1 MSKTISVPIAGID
14 RATPDHIVQDGKCET
29 LTNLR
34 YRNGAWRNIKPP
46 KQKVEIVGGSIKVG
60 KEIHYGN
67 APVLL
72 YKHPQADGNKY
83 IAALNDLNTMNTYD
97 ARICSISLATNDI
110 AEIYDTA
117 EELITIA
124 DGLRPGNVEVT
135 HFGNVL
141 IITDRAG
148 GSVPRQYYF
157 TLIDDKYHKYQTPK
171 PAQVTLSV
179 DNPYGMRADSMM
191 QQPDAQ
197 DLYYSY
203 WDIINVDNGNILK
216 PAGHPTDNRW
226 WGELAYIV
234 CYLTT
239 DGKVIAPSAVGIISS
254 DNYREG
260 TRLVKVIPNYGYQN
274 ARGEKCFGFVA
285 QDENPMENFPA
296 DRLTYI
302 LPKLTVT
309 PDKSV
314 DPELIDRVAV
324 FATQIHSIYDYEGII
339 AGKLGGNFSN
349 PNFIDCYADNKLLDK
364 PFYLVEEKRLKDFNG
379 SVTFEL
385 DYYKLSNH
393 IFNKV
398 YEPNQSL
405 HTISGEA
412 LYSYNERLHIANLS
426 TTYFDGY
433 SWTAEADDRD
443 SYAVNTVI
451 HKNSD
456 FLTATKYYDKQR
468 LTMLGAEQ
476 RVISYPSADAVSMS
490 VYVQGDTSP
499 YGLLRSYTLLA
510 APAIDIAYYMP
521 AATNEEKFPA
531 ITLPDTA
538 QEEKE
543 QPVFGHNL
551 VNEGNHIQVSA
562 QNNCFVLP
570 YRNRYTVGNDTERIM
585 AINSTVGLITDSAFG
600 TTPLYVLT
608 DKSVWALIQGTGEVL
623 YGNTF
628 FINDH
633 HTVSHTTLAAGGYL
647 FYFTESGLMAL
658 AGRRAERIS
667 APLDFSDGRPIFVS
681 GNFGLSYD
689 PIFEELTIYSNN
701 SNSAFIFSLTS
712 NVWSS
717 KTLTSG
723 VVDGEFTYYIV
734 GELLCRNIHIP
745 EQQATRTSLY
755 YLYEEDST
763 PSEKHAVVISTR
775 PLKLGSLSYKRIEEI
790 VARIRA
796 TAPVDWTLCIYLGSN
811 SATPWHCARRADIA
825 QARNDI
831 GMRRVSNSAQMAI
844 IELSANIN
852 NNADVL
858 LTNFDVAAEERFASK
873 LR

>member
-1 MSKTISVPIAGID
+1 MSNGIKTISITGID
-14 RATPDHIVQDGKCET
+14 RSTPDHLVADGKCENIS
-29 LTNLR
+29 NLR
-34 YRNGAWRNIKPP
+34 YLNGAWRNIKPP
-46 KQKVEIVGGSIKVG
+46 KLLTTIYGGDISVD
-60 KEIHYGN
+60 EETHYGH
-67 APVLL
+67 APYFL
-72 YKHPQADGNKY
+72 YRHPQAPEDYY
-83 IAALNDLNTMNTYD
+83 IAALNDRNTMGDFD
-97 ARICSISLATNDI
+97 ARICSISLSSTDI
-110 AEIYDTA
+110 ADIYATA
-117 EELITIA
+117 QELITIKG
-124 DGLRPGNVEVT
+124 GLRPGNVEVT

-203 WDIINVDNGNILK
+203 WDIVNVDNGNILK

-254 DNYREG
+254 DNYRED
-260 TRLVKVIPNYGYQN
+260 TRLIRVMPNYGYQN

-364 PFYLVEEKRLKDFNG
+364 PFYLVEEKRLKDFEG
-379 SVTFEL
+379 AITFEL

-433 SWTAEADDRD
+433 SWATEADDRD

-451 HKNSD
+451 RKNSD

-510 APAIDIAYYMP
+510 APAIDVAYYMP
-521 AATNEEKFPA
+521 AATNEEKFPT

-543 QPVFGHNL
+543 QPVFGRNR

-570 YRNRYTVGNDTERIM
+570 YQNRYTVGNDTERIM

-608 DKSVWALIQGTGEVL
+608 NKSVWALIQGSGEVL

-658 AGRRAERIS
+658 NGRKSERVS
-667 APLDFSDGRPIFVS
+667 APLDHPDGTAALASDNIR
-681 GNFGLSYD
+681 LTYD
-689 PIFEELTIYSNN
+689 VVHGEVLVFTDNYTALV
-701 SNSAFIFSLTS
+701 FSLEAG
-712 NVWSS
+712 VWSS
-717 KTLTSG
+717 RTVDNSS
-723 VVDGEFTYYIV
+723 VVERGIV
-734 GELLCRNIHIP
+734 GHWFRHP
-745 EQQATRTSLY
+745 EVLSSTS
-755 YLYEEDST
+755 YLYDLST
-763 PSEKHAVVISTR
+763 DGGGFYRISLSTR
-775 PLKLGSLSYKRIEEI
+775 PLKLGSLDFKRIDKLI
-790 VARIRA
+790 ARIRA
-796 TAPVDWTLCIYLGSN
+796 TAPVDWELNIYLGSN
-811 SATPWHCARRADIA
+811 APVSSASHWHQTRKEFIA
-825 QARNDI
+825 ATQGDI
-831 GMRRVSNSAQMAI
+831 GLRRVTHSSQMAI
-844 IELSANIN
+844 VELLADLNLQ
-852 NNADVL
+852 DVL
-858 LTNFDVAAEERFASK
+858 ITNFDIEAAVRYGGK